1 MKSKDQDQD
10 QDKGKNKK
18 PKLTAIQGRMVKKSA
33 AIALQPPEQIVY
45 QHTVLCQTALPYRNP
60 GDDVRVWERNQGSVM
75 LSIEAGRAID
85 TDLGR
90 FINLGLPFG
99 PKVRLVLHYLNTEAL
114 RIGSPAIEV
123 RDSMTAFIKHLQQ
136 RPPTGPEIR
145 KFKDQLARLA
155 AATVRLAID
164 LDDRTL
170 QVNSQ
175 IVRAFD
181 LWLSKDD
188 RQRVLWPS
196 VIQLSD
202 DYFNSLIRHAVP
214 LDERA
219 VAALSHSAMALDVY
233 AWLAQRLHRV
243 SPAGQ
248 FIPWAALH
256 QQFGQGYKDIRFFRR
271 VFLRTIDMV
280 KLAYP
285 AARFTTDKT
294 GLMLGNSPPP
304 VKKRMVLVDKP
315 CG

>member
-10 QDKGKNKK
+10 KDKNKK
-18 PKLTAIQGRMVKKSA
+18 PKLTAIQGRMIKKNA
-33 AIALQPPEQIVY
+33 AIALEPPEQIVY

-60 GDDVRVWERNQGSVM
+60 GDDVRFWEKEQGSVF
-75 LSIEAGRAID
+75 LRVEAGAAHD
-85 TDLGR
+85 PQTKR
-90 FINLGLPFG
+90 FIELGLPFG

-114 RIGSPAIEV
+114 KTGSPAIEV

-145 KFKDQLARLA
+145 KFKDQLSRLA
-155 AATVRLAID
+155 AATIRLAID

-175 IVRAFD
+175 IVKAFD

-188 RQRVLWPS
+188 RQRILWPS

-248 FIPWAALH
+248 FIPWAALYE
-256 QQFGQGYKDIRFFRR
+256 QFGQGYTRIRDFRST
-271 VFLRTIDMV
+271 FLKVLYMV

-285 AARFTTDKT
+285 AARFTADKT